1 MAERASPNACNS
13 EAAVVRPTGCWPP
26 AGVRLQRP
34 RARVYK
40 GLRSPVR
47 AGRPRVLLAS
57 VHRTGTI
64 ATAHAALSGRI
75 GTIAPAA
82 IAVADSLRFL
92 VAWHV
97 AGARAGGSASAHSCT
112 SIRLRFASFRD
123 WMQCTKMPPN
133 ASRVQRLQPQRH
145 MWYCIAPPGFLL
157 LGTCRTAVPWVRG
170 RGARACTLPLP
181 SCHGKRIGL

>member
-1 MAERASPNACNS
+1 M
-13 EAAVVRPTGCWPP
+13 
-26 AGVRLQRP
+26 RLQRP

-47 AGRPRVLLAS
+47 AGRPRVLLVS
-57 VHRTGTI
+57 VHRIGTI

-92 VAWHV
+92 EAWHV

-157 LGTCRTAVPWVRG
+157 LGTCGPRYHG
-170 RGARACTLPLP
+170 CGDEARVHAP
-181 SCHGKRIGL
+181 CHCQVAMVSASASDGSRRELE